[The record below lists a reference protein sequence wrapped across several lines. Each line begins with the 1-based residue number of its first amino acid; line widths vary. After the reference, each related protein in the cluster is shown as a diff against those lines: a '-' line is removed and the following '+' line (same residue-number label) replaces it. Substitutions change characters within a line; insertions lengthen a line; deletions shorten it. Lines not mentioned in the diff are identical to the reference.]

1 MFFLQPLKKAYLYSD
16 FEYEIG
22 KTGNYRI
29 VWSLLVIA
37 LFILVLAWI
46 NYINLST
53 ARSLERA
60 KEVGIRK
67 ATGASR
73 LQLIKQ
79 FLTEALLVNIVAIII
94 AVVLTVL
101 LQHGFNQL
109 VNRELSIG
117 MLFSKQTTD
126 TGVTIL
132 FVLFSVAG
140 IFLSGF
146 YPAFVLSA
154 YDPMKVLKGK
164 FKRSVSGVFLRKS
177 MVTAQFAISIL
188 LIIGSFVVYKQ
199 LRYMTGQSLG
209 YNMEQMMILRKP
221 VLSNQGTAF
230 MNTADGFIN
239 TIQQLAHVKGAAVS
253 GRISGDD
260 LVRINNVN
268 RTDIAIK
275 SQGTMA
281 NMVWIRVSSTYT
293 R

>member
-1 MFFLQPLKKAYLYSD
+1 M
-16 FEYEIG
+16 
-22 KTGNYRI
+22 
-29 VWSLLVIA
+29 
-37 LFILVLAWI
+37 
-46 NYINLST
+46 ST

-253 GRISGDD
+253 GRIPGDD
-260 LVRINNVN
+260 PGQDQQREQNGYCH
-268 RTDIAIK
+268 K